1 MKLAF
6 FVLEGPQKGK
16 KWALQPDFIIGRL
29 RGDIVI
35 SDSKISSRHA
45 QVELGEKGELK
56 LVDLGSTNGIKIS
69 GSKVSSIVLNPGL
82 RLQLGNTHLEVQIDL
97 EGDSKSEMP
106 SHTRPS
112 ETEDRSLDG
121 SFSNKKRHV
130 EATPPNDR
138 IPPKAPLQWNEVLQ
152 DFIRSKKRKIKDFPK
167 PLIAF
172 DPPLI
177 LTFIRGLQFDTR
189 WSLGFG
195 PRLVGAESIDL
206 PILEP
211 GAPPLCFEILPSST
225 GPIFKTNSPHIVLY
239 NGQSRDNAP
248 LKSGDMVS
256 ILECQIKVE
265 FDEKSQ

>member
-16 KWALQPDFIIGRL
+16 KWALQPNFVIGRL

-45 QVELGEKGELK
+45 QIELGEKGELK
-56 LVDLGSTNGIKIS
+56 LIDLGSTNGIKIS

-82 RLQLGNTHLEVQIDL
+82 RLQLGNTLLEVQIDL
-97 EGDSKSEMP
+97 DEDSKSEMP
-106 SHTRPS
+106 SQTRSS
-112 ETEDRSLDG
+112 ETEDHSLDG
-121 SFSNKKRHV
+121 SISNKQL
-130 EATPPNDR
+130 EATPPSDR
-138 IPPKAPLQWNEVLQ
+138 IAAKVPLQWNEVLL
-152 DFIRSKKRKIKDFPK
+152 DFIRSKRRKIKDFPK

-225 GPIFKTNSPHIVLY
+225 GPIFKTNSPDIVLY
-239 NGQSRDNAP
+239 NGQPRENAP
-248 LKSGDMVS
+248 LKTGDMVS
-256 ILECQIKVE
+256 ILDCQIKVE